1 MATFDEREKGFEK
14 KFEKDQELQFKAQAR
29 RNRLLGHWAA
39 QLLGKSGDDEVR
51 YALDVVKADFQEAGH
66 EDVFRKLKEDLG
78 GRADDATIRAKA
90 AEYLEVAKSF
100 LDDDGPRVVN
110 GILDRLARQI
120 RQDASKKD
128 GP

>member
-1 MATFDEREKGFEK
+1 MSDSFKDREKGFEN
-14 KFEKDQELQFKAQAR
+14 KFARDLELQFRANAR

-90 AEYLEVAKSF
+90 AEYLEVAKSQ
-100 LDDDGPRVVN
+100 LMDET
-110 GILDRLARQI
+110 
-120 RQDASKKD
+120 K
-128 GP
+128 